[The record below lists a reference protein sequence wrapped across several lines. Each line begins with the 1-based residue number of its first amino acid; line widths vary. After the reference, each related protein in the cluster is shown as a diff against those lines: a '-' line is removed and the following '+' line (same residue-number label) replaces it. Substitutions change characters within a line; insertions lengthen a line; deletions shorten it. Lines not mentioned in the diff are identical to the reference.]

1 MWSGRFRQPLDPEF
15 EKWQRSFPY
24 DQRLLPFELAASQAH
39 ANALEHAGVLSS
51 EELSEIVKALGDIGR
66 RAESSPEFLNAP
78 EAEDVH
84 HFVEKQL
91 AALIGATGYKL
102 HTGRSRNEQIA
113 TDLRLF
119 VRESIDTLQN
129 LIADWVEA
137 ILSRAESAG
146 NSASPLAMPAY
157 THLQPAEP
165 VLVAHWLLAY
175 VEMFLRDASRLAD
188 CRKRVNFCPLG
199 SGAVAGATLTLNR
212 QAMAAELGFDAPTAN
227 SMDATSD
234 RDFAIEFVDALSLL
248 ALHLSRW
255 AEEMILFSTAAY
267 GFVELPEAYSTGSS
281 AMPQKKNPDLLELV
295 RGKAARVMGCATTL
309 QTLMKGLPLAY
320 NKDLQETQEPL
331 FNASDNVIGM
341 LPLVTGFMNTVEFN
355 EARMNQAASSGF
367 MNAWAAAAYLVERG
381 VPSRLAHEAVG
392 KAVALAVERG
402 CDLQKLPLAD
412 LQAIHASFDAGFH
425 SCLGLTEVLALHD
438 VSGGT
443 APRHVKRALLSA
455 RERAGALRALEHGT
469 NPALARLR
477 EGMNLGWTPPRSR
490 DELYK
495 R

>member
-1 MWSGRFRQPLDPEF
+1 MKMWSGRFRQPLDPEF

-24 DQRLLPFELAASQAH
+24 DHRLLPFELAASRAH
-39 ANALEHAGVLSS
+39 ANALKDAGVLSS
-51 EELSEIVKALGDIGR
+51 DELSEIIKGLEAIGS
-66 RAESSPEFLNAP
+66 RADATPEFLNDP

-91 AALIGATGYKL
+91 SALIGATGYKL

-119 VRESIDTLQN
+119 VRHSIDTLQN
-129 LIADWVEA
+129 LIADWAEA
-137 ILSRAESAG
+137 ILSRAEAAG
-146 NSASPLAMPAY
+146 SASSILAMPAY

-188 CRKRVNFCPLG
+188 CRKRANLCPLG
-199 SGAVAGATLTLNR
+199 SGAVAGATLTINR
-212 QAMAAELGFDAPTAN
+212 QAIAQELGFDGPTAN
-227 SMDATSD
+227 SIDATSD

-248 ALHLSRW
+248 SLHLSRW
-255 AEEMILFSTAAY
+255 AEEMILFSTPAY

-295 RGKAARVMGCATTL
+295 RGKAARVMGCASTL
-309 QTLMKGLPLAY
+309 QTLVKGLPLAY
-320 NKDLQETQEPL
+320 NKDLQETQEQV
-331 FNASDNVIGM
+331 FDASDTVIAM
-341 LPLVTGFMNTVEFN
+341 LPLVTGFMNTVEFD
-355 EARMNQAASSGF
+355 EAKMNQAASSGF

-392 KAVALAVERG
+392 KAVALAMERG
-402 CDLQKLPLAD
+402 CDLQKLPLPD
-412 LQAIHASFDAGFH
+412 FQAINASFDAGFH

-438 VSGGT
+438 VPGGT
-443 APRHVKRALLSA
+443 APRHVKRALQNA
-455 RERAGALRALEHGT
+455 RERT
-469 NPALARLR
+469 SALARLR
-477 EGMNLGWTPPRSR
+477 EGMDLGFTPRRSR
-490 DELYK
+490 DEIYE